1 MVTAAEATTRW
12 RDAALRV
19 QQQVLSREEVG
30 VVLDG
35 VAAAA
40 RDLVDGDVATLAAPH
55 VAGQSLSLVGASGYR
70 ADDLRHAVYPIAE
83 SLSGEV
89 MTTGT
94 GLRVADA
101 SQACNAYQ
109 PVCELGDMGP
119 TLIVPLE
126 GNGTPFGS
134 LLVARRRGS
143 TPFDDDA
150 LTQLELFA
158 GQVAVAVEVCRARRE
173 LERLAS
179 LEQTE
184 RVGRELHD
192 TVVQRLFASGMTLEA
207 LAARWPAEVAA
218 HVRPV
223 LDQLDGIV
231 REIRAT
237 VLDPAPAPRAVDPPR
252 VAQG

>member
-1 MVTAAEATTRW
+1 MRTATEATTRW

-19 QQQVLSREEVG
+19 QSQVLSGEQVEL
-30 VVLDG
+30 VLDG

-55 VAGQSLSLVGASGYR
+55 LPGQSLTLIGAAGYR
-70 ADDLRHAVYPIAE
+70 AEDLRHAVYPISE

-89 MTTGT
+89 MTTRAGM
-94 GLRVADA
+94 RVADA
-101 SQACNAYQ
+101 STACNAYQ

-126 GNGTPFGS
+126 RDAVPFGS

-143 TPFDDDA
+143 EPFDDDA
-150 LTQLELFA
+150 LRELMLFA
-158 GQVAVAVEVCRARRE
+158 GQVAVAIEVCRARRE

-192 TVVQRLFASGMTLEA
+192 TVVQRLFATGLTLEA
-207 LAARWPAEVAA
+207 LATRWPAEVAA

-223 LDQLDGIV
+223 LDQLDAIV
-231 REIRAT
+231 RDIRAT
-237 VLDPAPAPRAVDPPR
+237 VLEPTPEQKR
-252 VAQG
+252 VV